1 MISNDN
7 FNLSVLD
14 EDWDADDS
22 SATLPLPEEWM
33 EELVQ
38 DEVVLDKVGN
48 SLKWKTT
55 LD

>member
-1 MISNDN
+1 MNSNND
-7 FNLSVLD
+7 FTLSVLD

-22 SATLPLPEEWM
+22 SATLQLPEEWA

-38 DEVVLDKVGN
+38 DEVVLDETGS